1 MSISQYKINIQ
12 LCDKKYKQVSRDP
25 DHLGGELEKV
35 SEKLNSLNSVVD
47 SLREQFPHET
57 VELQK
62 ANDILTMQHRI

>member
-1 MSISQYKINIQ
+1 M
-12 LCDKKYKQVSRDP
+12 SRDP
-25 DHLGGELEKV
+25 DHLAGELEKV

-47 SLREQFPHET
+47 SLRDQFPNET